1 MQDPGIQR
9 NISMYQNLA
18 IKNLFERQVNKERL
32 EIPTI
37 DSILNTT
44 LTDAG
49 INEIYQYAIVKGKKI
64 LYNSTGKMKKIP
76 ESSFK
81 KNIFT
86 SDIAN
91 TSAELWV
98 YFPNQKSYIWQSS
111 GIMLS
116 SSLFLNLIII
126 GIFAYTV
133 NTIIQQKKLSDIK
146 TDFINNMTHELKTPI
161 STIGL
166 AAEMLTDRSLQR
178 TEKSILRYANMIRDE
193 NQRLQN
199 HVEKVLQFA
208 RLESGNIKLN
218 IQEIDVHDLL
228 ENILPKVSLQIEQ
241 LHGELIYE
249 PNAQKSNIQGD
260 AEHIT
265 NVIYNLLDNAIKYSP
280 HTPKIIVSTQSSN
293 DSLKISIQDHGI
305 GMSKDTINKIFE
317 QFYRVPTGNIHNVKG
332 FGLGLSYVKLMAEA
346 HHGSIQVLSKLDKGS
361 TFSLTLPF
369 VQPTKVS

>member
-1 MQDPGIQR
+1 
-9 NISMYQNLA
+9 
-18 IKNLFERQVNKERL
+18 
-32 EIPTI
+32 
-37 DSILNTT
+37 
-44 LTDAG
+44 
-49 INEIYQYAIVKGKKI
+49 
-64 LYNSTGKMKKIP
+64 
-76 ESSFK
+76 
-81 KNIFT
+81 
-86 SDIAN
+86 
-91 TSAELWV
+91 
-98 YFPNQKSYIWQSS
+98 
-111 GIMLS
+111 MLS

-293 DSLKISIQDHGI
+293 DGLKISIQDHGI
-305 GMSKDTINKIFE
+305 GMSKDTIN
-317 QFYRVPTGNIHNVKG
+317 N
-332 FGLGLSYVKLMAEA
+332 
-346 HHGSIQVLSKLDKGS
+346 
-361 TFSLTLPF
+361 
-369 VQPTKVS
+369 